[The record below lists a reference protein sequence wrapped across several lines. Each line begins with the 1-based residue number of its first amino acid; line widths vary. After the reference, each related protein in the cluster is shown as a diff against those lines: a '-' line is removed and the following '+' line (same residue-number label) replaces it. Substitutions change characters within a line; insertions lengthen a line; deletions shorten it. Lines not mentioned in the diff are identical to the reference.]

1 MHTRTLK
8 DQFHIKELDECHLE
22 QFNKLLR
29 YAFQVTERDLFNAG
43 WSGEEIKLAKY
54 PVLRNAQVFGWFDE
68 SNLISQTALYP
79 VQMNIYNTI
88 YKMGYITGVATYPEY
103 AGLGLMND
111 LIKKVLGIMRESGQS
126 ISCLY
131 PYSIPYYRSKG
142 WEIVSDKITFA
153 IKDSQVPKVPKVE
166 GIVRR
171 VSADNEDFL
180 NLYHSFALRTHG
192 ALLRDSL
199 SWEEYWRWE
208 VEDISI
214 ALYYD
219 TTGHANGYIVYLLD
233 NDVFKIKEMIW
244 LNQEA
249 RYGIWHF
256 INAHQSMFDRIEG
269 ANYSNESLAFL
280 LEDGHIS
287 ESIQPYIMAR
297 IVDVEQFLHQY
308 PFDHISFDTRFC
320 FIVQD
325 NMLEWNNKVFVLEFR
340 GNDVNLKVLDSIES
354 NESGQLDLAQGGG
367 ARDTTSNLHTQEQH
381 PYNQMMPPYHVKLS
395 IQTLTTMLLGYK
407 RPSYLRAIERLEA
420 DEASLNI
427 LEDIIPEGKAYFSDY
442 F

>member
-1 MHTRTLK
+1 MDTCALK
-8 DQFHIKELDECHLE
+8 EQFCIKELDESHLE

-29 YAFQVTERDLFNAG
+29 YAFQVTERDLLNVG
-43 WSGEEIKLAKY
+43 WSSEEIKLAKS
-54 PVLRNAQVFGWFDE
+54 PVLRNARVFGWFDE
-68 SNLISQTALYP
+68 HNLISQIALYP
-79 VQMNIYNTI
+79 MQINIYNAI
-88 YKMGYITGVATYPEY
+88 YKMGGITGVATYPEY
-103 AGLGLMND
+103 SGIGLMND
-111 LIKKVLGIMRESGQS
+111 LIKKVLGIMRECGQS

-153 IKDSQVPKVPKVE
+153 IKDSQVPKVPKVG

-171 VSADNEDFL
+171 VSADNKDFL
-180 NLYHSFALRTHG
+180 NLYHTFALGTHG

-219 TTGHANGYIVYLLD
+219 AQGRASGYIVYLLD

-256 INAHQSMFDRIEG
+256 INAHQSMFDKIEG

-297 IVDVEQFLHQY
+297 IVDVEQFLRQY
-308 PFDHISFDTRFC
+308 PFDRITFDTEFC
-320 FIVQD
+320 LIVRD
-325 NMLEWNNKVFVLEFR
+325 EILEWNNKAFVLKFVDNTMKLR
-340 GNDVNLKVLDSIES
+340 VLDSVDIAQDS
-354 NESGQLDLAQGGG
+354 HLDSI
-367 ARDTTSNLHTQEQH
+367 RT
-381 PYNQMMPPYHVKLS
+381 PYRATLS
-395 IQTLTTMLLGYK
+395 IQTLATMLLGYK
-407 RPSYLRAIERLEA
+407 RPSYLRAIERLDA
-420 DEASLNI
+420 DETSIDI

>member
-1 MHTRTLK
+1 MDTRTLK
-8 DQFHIKELDECHLE
+8 EQFYIKELDDSHLE

-54 PVLRNAQVFGWFDE
+54 PILRNARVFGWFDDT
-68 SNLISQTALYP
+68 NLISQIALYP
-79 VQMNIYNTI
+79 MQMNIYNTI
-88 YKMGYITGVATYPEY
+88 YKMGGITGVATYPEY
-103 AGLGLMND
+103 SGIGLMND
-111 LIKKVLGIMRESGQS
+111 LIKKVLGIMRECGQS

-153 IKDSQVPKVPKVE
+153 IKDSQVPKVE
-166 GIVRR
+166 GIMRR
-171 VSADNEDFL
+171 VNADNKDFL
-180 NLYHSFALRTHG
+180 NLYHTFALGTHG

-219 TTGHANGYIVYLLD
+219 AQQRPSGYIVYLLD

-256 INAHQSMFDRIEG
+256 INAHQSMFDKIEG

-297 IVDVEQFLHQY
+297 IVDVEQFLRQY
-308 PFDHISFDTRFC
+308 PFDTIAFDTEFC
-320 FIVQD
+320 FIVED
-325 NMLEWNNKVFVLEFR
+325 TILEWNNKAFVLEFA
-340 GNDVNLKVLDSIES
+340 GNNVNLKVLDSKQC
-354 NESGQLDLAQGGG
+354 GTRYYA
-367 ARDTTSNLHTQEQH
+367 T
-381 PYNQMMPPYHVKLS
+381 LS

-407 RPSYLRAIERLEA
+407 RPSYLRAIERLDA
-420 DEASLNI
+420 DEASIDI

>member
-1 MHTRTLK
+1 M
-8 DQFHIKELDECHLE
+8 
-22 QFNKLLR
+22 
-29 YAFQVTERDLFNAG
+29 
-43 WSGEEIKLAKY
+43 
-54 PVLRNAQVFGWFDE
+54 
-68 SNLISQTALYP
+68 
-79 VQMNIYNTI
+79 
-88 YKMGYITGVATYPEY
+88 
-103 AGLGLMND
+103 
-111 LIKKVLGIMRESGQS
+111 
-126 ISCLY
+126 
-131 PYSIPYYRSKG
+131 
-142 WEIVSDKITFA
+142 
-153 IKDSQVPKVPKVE
+153 
-166 GIVRR
+166 RR
-171 VSADNEDFL
+171 VNADNKDFL
-180 NLYHSFALRTHG
+180 NLYHTFALGTHG

-219 TTGHANGYIVYLLD
+219 AQQRPSGYIVYLLD

-256 INAHQSMFDRIEG
+256 INAHQSMFDKIEG

-297 IVDVEQFLHQY
+297 IVDVEQFLRQY
-308 PFDHISFDTRFC
+308 PFDTIAFDTEFC
-320 FIVQD
+320 FIVED
-325 NMLEWNNKVFVLEFR
+325 TILEWNNKAFVLEFA
-340 GNDVNLKVLDSIES
+340 GNNVNLKVLDSKQC
-354 NESGQLDLAQGGG
+354 G
-367 ARDTTSNLHTQEQH
+367 TQ
-381 PYNQMMPPYHVKLS
+381 YYATLS

-407 RPSYLRAIERLEA
+407 RPSYLRAIERLDA
-420 DEASLNI
+420 DEASIDI

>member
-68 SNLISQTALYP
+68 SNLISQIALYP

-153 IKDSQVPKVPKVE
+153 IKDSQVPKVPKVK

-233 NDVFKIKEMIW
+233 NDVFKIKEMI
-244 LNQEA
+244 
-249 RYGIWHF
+249 
-256 INAHQSMFDRIEG
+256 
-269 ANYSNESLAFL
+269 
-280 LEDGHIS
+280 
-287 ESIQPYIMAR
+287 
-297 IVDVEQFLHQY
+297 
-308 PFDHISFDTRFC
+308 
-320 FIVQD
+320 
-325 NMLEWNNKVFVLEFR
+325 
-340 GNDVNLKVLDSIES
+340 
-354 NESGQLDLAQGGG
+354 
-367 ARDTTSNLHTQEQH
+367 
-381 PYNQMMPPYHVKLS
+381 
-395 IQTLTTMLLGYK
+395 
-407 RPSYLRAIERLEA
+407 
-420 DEASLNI
+420 
-427 LEDIIPEGKAYFSDY
+427 
-442 F
+442 